1 MGSSARRER
10 AERGTILLVVVFI
23 ATAIA
28 GLALLGSSRVV
39 SETRHHRVLENET
52 QAYNDAFAQIHLA
65 MNVVNTSA
73 YDDENKNVAIREA
86 IAGQFGG
93 TIADKLSVTKTTQT
107 SVTYV
112 ADEER
117 VDGWMEDP
125 DGVFHGLIQNTSVRV
140 YQARDY
146 IKRVQKLR
154 GTDVTDVDP
163 LGDSDRYFVLEA
175 AGRAGETV
183 RLVSALVRET
193 QPFSSYVF
201 FQNQHTLGVSGSPL
215 GLIHT
220 NESLDFYFANGNYQD
235 AVSAVKGFGY
245 KSGATPENTFLAD
258 ANPEAAAISLDKID
272 FDDLRSKA
280 KLYNGDAGLDAEVS
294 FLNKGQARVKPYT
307 KPRWDTITTTTTT
320 KVLNGYTS
328 QTTQQSQ
335 QVQVGTQQVA
345 KTRQVPV
352 YRTETYF
359 ETQPVYTTQTET
371 YTVQVPVYENQPVT
385 TTTQVP
391 VYSTRMVTKT
401 RTVKVFVPYDNS
413 GSAGGGTTVGGGGIL
428 GEYKDVIEEYQVEES
443 YISGYTTKTTTTMQQ
458 VQVGTKTET
467 RTRQVQVQTG
477 TRQVQMT
484 RQVIDH
490 YNTETYYETVPV
502 YETKLVNVT
511 TQVPVYK
518 DVVTTSTSQVYA
530 APVALATKTF
540 SVVDG
545 GVIFVDG
552 RVLALSGDLVG
563 RVTLVGSE
571 KVRITGSVRYI
582 DSKGRTAMLNGAD
595 ATLPYSRN
603 TSYQGDSVLGVIAK
617 DDVLFTSGMPTTAE
631 VNATLM
637 SVEGR
642 VGSDAI
648 LLDTA
653 GNPVQDTAANRT
665 KYLTPEQVVT
675 EGLYD
680 KTNWKTKTF
689 VKESLR
695 RIGGIISNDR
705 IVETFIKA
713 AKDGTATV
721 AAGFKKGAMR
731 FDFNLLHNPPP
742 NFVEVPRPV
751 LAYFAPVFLVRNSDE

>member
-1 MGSSARRER
+1 MGSAHRER

-23 ATAIA
+23 ATAVA

-39 SETRHHRVLENET
+39 SETRHHRVLENES

-86 IAGQFGG
+86 VAGQFGG
-93 TIADKLSVTKTTQT
+93 TFADKFSVTQTTEK
-107 SVTYV
+107 VY
-112 ADEER
+112 AEEPAHE
-117 VDGWMEDP
+117 GWMEDP
-125 DGVFHGLIQNTSVRV
+125 EGVFHGLIGGTSVRV
-140 YQARDY
+140 YHARDY
-146 IKRVQKLR
+146 IKRLQKLR
-154 GTDVTDVDP
+154 ADDLTDVDP
-163 LGDSDRYFVLEA
+163 LGDSDRYFILEA
-175 AGRAGETV
+175 AGRAGDTV

-245 KSGATPENTFLAD
+245 KSGATAENTFLSD
-258 ANPEAAAISLDKID
+258 ANPDAAAISLDKID
-272 FDDLRSKA
+272 FEDLQSKA
-280 KLYNGDAGLDAEVS
+280 KLYNGPAGLDAEVK
-294 FLNKGQARVKPYT
+294 FQNKGQAKVSPYT
-307 KPRWDTITTTTTT
+307 KPRWDTVTTTTTT
-320 KVLNGYTS
+320 KVLDGYTP
-328 QTTQQSQ
+328 QTTQQMQ

-345 KTRQVPV
+345 KTRQVV
-352 YRTETYF
+352 DHYDTVVSYV
-359 ETQPVYTTQTET
+359 TQPVYTTQTET
-371 YTVQVPVYENQPVT
+371 YTVQVPVYENQTVT

-428 GEYKDVIEEYQVEES
+428 GEYKDVIETYQVEET
-443 YISGYTTKTTTTMQQ
+443 YISGYTTKTTTSVQQ

-477 TRQVQMT
+477 TQQVKQT
-484 RQVIDH
+484 TQVPV
-490 YNTETYYETVPV
+490 YRTETYYDTVPV
-502 YETKLVNVT
+502 YESKLVDVT

-518 DVVTTSTSQVYA
+518 DVVTTTTSQAYA
-530 APVALATKTF
+530 APVALTSQTF

-582 DSKGRTAMLNGAD
+582 DANGRTAMLNGSD
-595 ATLPYSRN
+595 AALPYSRN
-603 TSYQGDSVLGVIAK
+603 TTYQGDSVLGVIAK
-617 DDVLFTSGMPTTAE
+617 DDILFTSGMPTSAE

-653 GNPVQDTAANRT
+653 GNPVQDTASNRT
-665 KYLTPEQVVT
+665 KYLTPEQIVI

-713 AKDGTATV
+713 AKDGTASV
-721 AAGFKKGAMR
+721 AAGFKRGAMR

-751 LAYFAPVFLVRNSDE
+751 LAYFAPVFLVRSNDE

>member
-1 MGSSARRER
+1 MGSARRER

-39 SETRHHRVLENET
+39 SETRHHRVLENES

-93 TIADKLSVTKTTQT
+93 TVATAVEVTKTTE
-107 SVTYV
+107 SAYS
-112 ADEER
+112 AKEEG
-117 VDGWMEDP
+117 VDGWMDDP
-125 DGVFHGLIQNTSVRV
+125 EGVFHGFIQGTNVRV

-146 IKRVQKLR
+146 IKRIQKLR
-154 GTDVTDVDP
+154 DTDLTDVDP
-163 LGDSDRYFVLEA
+163 LGDSDRYFILEA
-175 AGRAGETV
+175 AGRAGDTV

-245 KSGATPENTFLAD
+245 KSGATAENTFLAD
-258 ANPEAAAISLDKID
+258 ANPDAAAISLDKID
-272 FDDLRSKA
+272 FPDLQSKA
-280 KLYNGDAGLDAEVS
+280 KLYNGAAGLDAEVS

-307 KPRWDTITTTTTT
+307 KPRWDTVTTTTTT
-320 KVLNGYTS
+320 KVLDGYTT
-328 QTTQQSQ
+328 QTTQQTQ
-335 QVQVGTQQVA
+335 QVQVGTQQVQR
-345 KTRQVPV
+345 TRQVIDRYDTV
-352 YRTETYF
+352 VTWV
-359 ETQPVYTTQTET
+359 TQPVYTTQTET
-371 YTVQVPVYENQPVT
+371 YTVQVPVYENQQVT

-443 YISGYTTKTTTTMQQ
+443 YISGYTPKTTTTTQQ

-477 TRQVQMT
+477 TKQVQQT
-484 RQVIDH
+484 TQTPVYR
-490 YNTETYYETVPV
+490 TETYDETVPV
-502 YETKLVNVT
+502 YESKLVDVT

-518 DVVTTSTSQVYA
+518 DVVTTSTTQQYA
-530 APVALATKTF
+530 APVGLASKTF

-571 KVRITGSVRYI
+571 KVRITGNIRYI
-582 DSKGRTAMLNGAD
+582 DAKGRTAMLNGSD
-595 ATLPYSRN
+595 AALPYSRN
-603 TSYQGDSVLGVIAK
+603 TTYSGDSVLGIIAK
-617 DDVLFTSGMPTTAE
+617 DDILFTSSMPTTAE

-653 GNPVQDTAANRT
+653 GNPVQDTAANRK
-665 KYLTPEQVVT
+665 KYLTPEQIVI

-680 KTNWKTKTF
+680 KTSWKTKTF
-689 VKESLR
+689 VKDSLR